1 MAELQ
6 HAQIRAK
13 LLEQVVPHI
22 DGTDIPVGPGQTD
35 HLLSRAI
42 AAVSVRI
49 IGQIEIPL
57 ACDSLVDGAQDNG
70 IDAIY
75 YDTSTG
81 TLILVQSKWSNTH
94 SSSIDSAGVLKFIQG
109 VRDLISNKRLRFN
122 TKVQTRWPEIEDAL
136 MRLAHVR
143 LVVAYSGSSNI
154 HRDVEF
160 GLRDFVSSQNDT
172 SELFSYAV
180 VSQKQLFQYFVHE
193 AAPPQ
198 IKLTIRLSHYGLV
211 EAPLQAV
218 YGQVSATDVSEWYR
232 EHGNNLFA
240 GNIRNFLGLRSEV
253 NAAIQKTLAENPSNF
268 WYFNNGMTIIVEK
281 MKKQAIGGAD
291 RSVGI
296 FECDG
301 VTIVNGAQT
310 VGTIGRSVSQNSDAS
325 LHARIIVVD
334 DPNSMIGQ
342 QITRASNTQNKIDS
356 RNFVALD
363 ANQERI
369 RMELLISGVGY
380 EYREGE
386 PLTEIANG
394 FEFVEGIIALA
405 CASNE
410 MSYVALSKGYVG
422 GLYADIGAPPYR
434 SLFNSGTSSKRLWAL
449 VSLCRRIDLVV
460 KNNHD
465 KNSPI
470 ARGIVVHGNRFLMH
484 CVLKRLEQSYALDGD
499 DLISDDAIL
508 EATTFMIS
516 RIEEALQAEFPDS
529 YLAPLFKNVTK
540 CTLIKARVGL

>member
-1 MAELQ
+1 
-6 HAQIRAK
+6 
-13 LLEQVVPHI
+13 
-22 DGTDIPVGPGQTD
+22 
-35 HLLSRAI
+35 
-42 AAVSVRI
+42 
-49 IGQIEIPL
+49 
-57 ACDSLVDGAQDNG
+57 
-70 IDAIY
+70 
-75 YDTSTG
+75 
-81 TLILVQSKWSNTH
+81 
-94 SSSIDSAGVLKFIQG
+94 
-109 VRDLISNKRLRFN
+109 
-122 TKVQTRWPEIEDAL
+122 

-143 LVVAYSGSSNI
+143 LVVAYSGSSPI
-154 HRDVEF
+154 HSDVESA
-160 GLRDFVSSQNDT
+160 LRDFVDSQNDT
-172 SELFSYAV
+172 SELFSYSAI
-180 VSQKQLFQYFVHE
+180 SQKNLFQYFVHE

-211 EAPLQAV
+211 EAPLRAV
-218 YGQVSATDVSEWYR
+218 YGQVSAADVAEWYR
-232 EHGNNLFA
+232 EHGNKLFS

-253 NAAIQKTLAENPSNF
+253 NAAIQKTLSESPANF

-310 VGTIGRSVSQNSDAS
+310 VGTIGRSVSQTSEAS
-325 LHARIIVVD
+325 LHARVIVVD
-334 DPNSMIGQ
+334 DPNSTIGQ

-363 ANQERI
+363 PNQERI
-369 RMELLISGVGY
+369 RMELLLMGIGY

-422 GLYADIGAPPYR
+422 GLYADINAPPYR
-434 SLFNSGTSSKRLWAL
+434 ALFNSGTSSKRLWAL
-449 VSLCRRIDLVV
+449 VSLCRRIDMYI

-465 KNSPI
+465 KNSPTI
-470 ARGIVVHGNRFLMH
+470 RGIVVHGNRFLMH
-484 CVLKRLEQSYALDGD
+484 CVLKQLEKMHALDGD
-499 DLISDDAIL
+499 EVVSDDTIA
-508 EATTFMIS
+508 EVTKDTVS
-516 RIEEALQAEFPDS
+516 KIENALQLEFPDS

-540 CTLIKARVGL
+540 CTLIKSGVGL